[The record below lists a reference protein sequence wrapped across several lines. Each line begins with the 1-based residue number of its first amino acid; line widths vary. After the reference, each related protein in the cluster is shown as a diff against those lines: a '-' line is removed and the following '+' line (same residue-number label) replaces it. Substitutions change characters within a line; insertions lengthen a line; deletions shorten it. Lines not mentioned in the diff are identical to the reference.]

1 MTPSPTNLVG
11 LAILLLLV
19 VIGVAR
25 WRRYRG

>member
-1 MTPSPTNLVG
+1 MTASPINLVG
-11 LAILLLLV
+11 LVLLLLLV

>member
-1 MTPSPTNLVG
+1 MTASPINIVG
-11 LAILLLLV
+11 LVLLLLLV